1 VRHFGA
7 APHDTPAEIADPPPT
22 MSETQK
28 PVVRLPDAKRVA
40 ASLSRITQ
48 TGRKL
53 VSEYM
58 DRQARQ
64 AKGEIVAAPAEGGEV
79 IAKSFV
85 DLAQKLAANPGK
97 LVEIQLA
104 FWKDY
109 GALWE
114 RTTRRLVGG
123 AGAAAEPVITPSPAD
138 RRFHDPQWAENAV
151 FDFIKQSY
159 LLTARSIHGAVAS
172 ATGLDPHTAERVDF
186 YTRQFVDALSPSN
199 SIVLNP
205 AVLKATL
212 ESGGEN
218 LVAGLA
224 NLLDDVERSKGQLQV
239 RRQPDA
245 AFALGKDL
253 AATPGK
259 VIFQNELMQLLQ
271 YSPSTEKVH
280 ERPLLIVPPWINKYY
295 VVDLSARNSWV
306 RWAVSQGFTV
316 FAISW
321 VNPDERLAGKN
332 FEDYLA
338 DGPLAALDAIEK
350 ATGEHDVLA
359 VGYCL
364 GGTLLST
371 TLAYLAEVGDPRI
384 KAATLFTTM
393 LDFAEPGEVGV
404 FIDEEQLQSLEK
416 QMNETGYLDGAQ
428 MASAFTMIRANDL
441 VWSFVV
447 HNYLLGKDP
456 MPFDV
461 LYWGADATRMPAKM
475 HSFYLRNM
483 YQHNRLRERGGLSLL
498 GKPIDLRK
506 VDVPVYF
513 LSAREDYVA
522 PWKSTYAGTHL
533 MGGPVRFVLGGSG
546 HIAAVLNPVG
556 SPFYGYATN
565 TDLPEAP
572 EEWDAKAERHQG
584 SWWPDWLAWVTPFVG
599 KSLDASER
607 APGGKKLP
615 VIEDAPGSYVKVR
628 Y

>member
-1 VRHFGA
+1 MTQ
-7 APHDTPAEIADPPPT
+7 PQDKPA
-22 MSETQK
+22 
-28 PVVRLPDAKRVA
+28 VRLPDPKRVA
-40 ASLSRITQ
+40 AGLSRITQ

-53 VSEYM
+53 VTDYL
-58 DRQARQ
+58 ARQ
-64 AKGEIVAAPAEGGEV
+64 SGQSKPAPAASNEGAELIGR
-79 IAKSFV
+79 SF
-85 DLAQKLAANPGK
+85 LELSQKLLANPGK
-97 LVEIQLA
+97 LVEIQVA

-109 GALWE
+109 MALWE
-114 RTTRRLVGG
+114 RTSRRVMG
-123 AGAAAEPVITPSPAD
+123 AEVEPVISPAPND
-138 RRFHDPQWAENAV
+138 RRFNDPEWARSAI

-159 LLTARSIHGAVAS
+159 LLTARSIHGAVTS
-172 ATGLDPHTAERVDF
+172 ATGLDPKTAERVDF
-186 YTRQFVDALSPSN
+186 YTQQLIDALSPSN

-218 LVAGLA
+218 LVNGLA
-224 NLLDDVERSKGQLQV
+224 NLLEDLERSKGQLEV
-239 RRQPDA
+239 RRQPKDA
-245 AFALGKDL
+245 FQIGKDL

-259 VIFQNELMQLLQ
+259 VIFQNELMQLLG
-271 YSPSTEKVH
+271 YAPSTETVH
-280 ERPLLIVPPWINKYY
+280 RRPLLIVPPWINKYY
-295 VVDLSARNSWV
+295 VLDLSARNSWI

-321 VNPDERLAGKN
+321 VNPDERLADQG

-338 DGPLAALDAIEK
+338 KGPLAALDAITA
-350 ATGEHDVLA
+350 ATGEQEVLA

-364 GGTLLST
+364 GGTLLSCA
-371 TLAYLAEVGDPRI
+371 LGYLAGKKDTRI
-384 KAATLFTTM
+384 QAATLFTTM

-404 FIDEEQLQSLEK
+404 FIDEEQLQMLEK
-416 QMNETGYLDGAQ
+416 QMNEVGYLDGSQ

-475 HSFYLRNM
+475 HSYYLRNM
-483 YQHNRLRERGGLSLL
+483 YQHNRLRDPGGLTLL
-498 GKPIDLRK
+498 GQPIDLGK
-506 VDVPVYF
+506 VTVPVYF

-522 PWKSTYAGTHL
+522 PWKSTYEGTHL

-565 TDLPEAP
+565 DELPADAG
-572 EEWDAKAERHQG
+572 EWDAKATRHEG
-584 SWWPDWLAWVTPFVG
+584 SWWEDWLAWAKPMAGERVA
-599 KSLDASER
+599 ASSR
-607 APGGKKLP
+607 VPGGESGG
-615 VIEDAPGSYVKVR
+615 IEDAPGAYVRVR

>member
-1 VRHFGA
+1 
-7 APHDTPAEIADPPPT
+7 
-22 MSETQK
+22 MSEADK
-28 PVVRLPDAKRVA
+28 PVVRLPDPKRVA
-40 ASLSRITQ
+40 TGLSRITK

-53 VSEYM
+53 VSSYM
-58 DRQARQ
+58 DRQSHARS
-64 AKGEIVAAPAEGGEV
+64 GAALAVPEKDEGAELIARSFSELARELTLHPA
-79 IAKSFV
+79 
-85 DLAQKLAANPGK
+85 K
-97 LVEIQLA
+97 LVEIQVA

-109 GALWE
+109 GSLWK
-114 RTTRRLVGG
+114 RTGKRLLG
-123 AGAAAEPVITPSPAD
+123 AKVDPVIAPSPSD
-138 RRFHDPQWAENAV
+138 RRFHDPQWAESAI

-159 LLTARSIHGAVAS
+159 LLTARSIHDTLAA
-172 ATGLDPHTAERVDF
+172 ATGLDPHTAERVEF
-186 YTRQFVDALSPSN
+186 YTRQLVDALSPSN

-218 LVAGLA
+218 LVTGFA
-224 NLLDDVERSKGQLQV
+224 NLLDDLERSKGSLQV
-239 RRQPDA
+239 RRQPEG
-245 AFALGKDL
+245 AFVLGKDL

-259 VIFQNELMQLLQ
+259 VVFQNELMQLLQ
-271 YSPSTEKVH
+271 YAPTTERVH
-280 ERPLLIVPPWINKYY
+280 KRPLLVVPPWINKYY
-295 VVDLSARNSWV
+295 VVDLSERNSWV
-306 RWAVSQGFTV
+306 RWAVNQGFTV

-321 VNPDERLAGKN
+321 VNPDERLAKKN

-338 DGPLAALDAIEK
+338 DGTLAALDAIEK

-364 GGTLLST
+364 GGTLLSS
-371 TLAYLAEVGDPRI
+371 TLAYLAAVGDPRV

-404 FIDEEQLQSLEK
+404 FIDEEQLQLLEK
-416 QMNETGYLDGAQ
+416 KMNETGYLDGTQ

-461 LYWGADATRMPAKM
+461 LYWGADATRMPATM

-483 YQHNRLRERGGLSLL
+483 YQHNRLREPGGISLL
-498 GKPIDLRK
+498 GKLIDLGK

-533 MGGPVRFVLGGSG
+533 LKGPVRFVLGGSG
-546 HIAAVLNPVG
+546 HIAAVLNPEG

-565 TDLPEAP
+565 DALPEAP
-572 EEWDAKAERHQG
+572 EEWDAKAERHAG
-584 SWWPDWLAWVTPFVG
+584 SWWPDWRAWVTPFAGETVEG
-599 KSLDASER
+599 STR
-607 APGGKKLP
+607 RPGEGKLP
-615 VIEDAPGSYVKVR
+615 ALEDAPGSYVKVR